1 MTKRHFFTKCKA
13 AIAAALVTTT
23 LIDSA
28 PASAGPAAAAVL
40 AAGTAKVC
48 GPATVATGPFGL
60 LCFASGGLLSVIA
73 VFAPSP

>member
-1 MTKRHFFTKCKA
+1 MTKRRFFTKGKA
-13 AIAAALVTTT
+13 AIAAALVATT
-23 LIDSA
+23 LIGSA

-60 LCFASGGLLSVIA
+60 LCFAGGGLLSAIA
-73 VFAPSP
+73 VFVPSP